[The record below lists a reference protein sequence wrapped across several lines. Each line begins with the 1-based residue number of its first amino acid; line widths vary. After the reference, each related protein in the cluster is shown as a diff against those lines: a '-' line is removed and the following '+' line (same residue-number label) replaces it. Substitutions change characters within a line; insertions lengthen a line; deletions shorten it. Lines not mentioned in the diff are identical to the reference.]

1 MVARVTTFQ
10 GSPEQIEEGVR
21 IYRESVGPW
30 LREATGFRGFLAFV
44 DRENERGIMISLW
57 TSEELAR
64 DSERSGARL
73 RDEVAENVRTPIE
86 SVEFHDVLVVD
97 VPDER
102 VSRPFG

>member
-1 MVARVTTFQ
+1 MTTFR

-30 LREATGFRGFLAFV
+30 LRDATGFRGFLAFA
-44 DRENERGIMISLW
+44 DPANERGIILSLW

-73 RDEVAENVRTPIE
+73 RDEVAETVRTPIE
-86 SVEFHDVLVVD
+86 SVDFLQVLVVD
-97 VPDER
+97 MPEEPAP
-102 VSRPFG
+102 RPFG